1 MRRED
6 VLRLLTQHREE
17 LATFGIRRLA
27 LFGSVAR
34 DAANSSSDIDMLV
47 EFEGS
52 PSFDRYVE
60 LNFFL
65 EDLLHRPVD
74 LVTLPFLRE
83 SLRNSIEQDALD
95 VPGLSPLA
103 SAAIRNGSP
112 HMNVHVETYHPARP
126 NRLSSSSRVTGLT
139 CLARRAFTSS

>member
-6 VLRLLTQHREE
+6 VLHLLTQHREE

-52 PSFDRYVE
+52 PTFDRYAE

-74 LVTLPFLRE
+74 LVTLPSLRE

-95 VPGLSPLA
+95 VPGLSPLP
-103 SAAIRNGSP
+103 R
-112 HMNVHVETYHPARP
+112 
-126 NRLSSSSRVTGLT
+126 
-139 CLARRAFTSS
+139 